1 MRFIIEP
8 AGGRE
13 EDISL
18 DSGILSSEMEKSLPC
33 LGGYGEVT
41 VALTFVTDD
50 DMKSLNEKYRG
61 VGGSTDVLS
70 FPLWEENGRFV
81 PPASW
86 SELPLGDVVV
96 SPNFVRA
103 NAENEDIGYNIEMAR
118 IVIHGVLHL
127 VGFGHDTD
135 RRRDEMWGLQE
146 EILKKYLIRL
156 EQRGGL
162 MAE

>member
-8 AGGRE
+8 AGGEAR
-13 EDISL
+13 DVPL
-18 DSGILSSEMEKSLPC
+18 DTGVLSREMEESLPA
-33 LGGYGEVT
+33 LGDYGEVA
-41 VALTFVTDD
+41 VALTFVTDGE
-50 DMKSLNEKYRG
+50 MKGLNERYRG
-61 VGGSTDVLS
+61 IGESTDVLS
-70 FPLWEENGRFV
+70 FPLWEEDGRFV

-96 SPNFVRA
+96 SPDFVRA
-103 NAENEDIGYNIEMAR
+103 NAEKEDIGYNIEMAR

-135 RRRDEMWGLQE
+135 RRGDEMWGLQE
-146 EILKKYLIRL
+146 EILGRYLVRM